1 MGIGLVIVLPNR
13 YNTLRIQKQR
23 YWQVYRE
30 FISLPEHISQGRVCM
45 KLNGTH
51 KFKANSWQ
59 VFNAIVNPQVLK
71 ECIPGCNSVEIL
83 DNTRLKANITTPLPG
98 LKGPYG
104 VVINMTQRQ
113 DPNLLVLE
121 VKRKGT
127 GGSVNA
133 TSQIT
138 IQDEPDGAL
147 LTYDANADL
156 EALSPSPTTRSART
170 SPRTRSKRSSKSWK
184 RPSLNIEPLP

>member
-1 MGIGLVIVLPNR
+1 
-13 YNTLRIQKQR
+13 
-23 YWQVYRE
+23 
-30 FISLPEHISQGRVCM
+30 M

-59 VFNAIVNPQVLK
+59 VFNAILNPGILQT
-71 ECIPGCNSVEIL
+71 CIPGCNSVEVL
-83 DNTRLKANITTPLPG
+83 DPTRLKANITTPLPG
-98 LKGPYG
+98 LKGPFG
-104 VVINMTQRQ
+104 VIIRMAQRQ

-121 VKRKGT
+121 VKRKGS

-138 IQDEPDGAL
+138 IRDEPDGAL

-156 EALSPSPTTRSART
+156 EGPIAMANNPIGQGITKNSLKTFFE
-170 SPRTRSKRSSKSWK
+170 KLEKS
-184 RPSLNIEPLP
+184 IA